1 MSTMPF
7 RLARFFIDRLIIR
20 EMAINRISS
29 VSFFN
34 RKPSKVVPVEPEE
47 FEDIED
53 VENEETVEVVEQ
65 DIFDELSVVNEYLI
79 PPEIIHE
86 VIFHYDNLCFIWIQK
101 DDHITISWT

>member
-7 RLARFFIDRLIIR
+7 RLAKFFIDRLIIR

-34 RKPSKVVPVEPEE
+34 RKPSKAVPVEPEE
-47 FEDIED
+47 LEDIDED
-53 VENEETVEVVEQ
+53 ENSEEKEEVEE
-65 DIFDELSVVNEYLI
+65 DDFDAAMVVNEYLI

-86 VIFHYDNLCFIWIQK
+86 VIFHYDSLYFIWVQK
-101 DDHITISWT
+101 DDYITISWT